1 MLNDLGPQ
9 IHWSCWTLVR
19 DCVFLVFKKRCFKK
33 CVRLSWCELERI
45 DVYDMCV
52 AMDEYT
58 NLVKSTSSFHG
69 IYDDS
74 GIS

>member
-1 MLNDLGPQ
+1 VLE
-9 IHWSCWTLVR
+9 
-19 DCVFLVFKKRCFKK
+19 
-33 CVRLSWCELERI
+33 LSWCEWERI

-69 IYDDS
+69 IYDDL